1 MKEKNWSDTQAI
13 DYNRRNSVSYVR
25 LLEELWT
32 PYYQN
37 AVKAHFK
44 QNYEEIYQSRK
55 DIIPNKATISNLLQ
69 K

>member
-1 MKEKNWSDTQAI
+1 MNYS
-13 DYNRRNSVSYVR
+13 RRNSVSYVR
-25 LLEELWT
+25 LLKELLT

-37 AVKAHFK
+37 AVKAHLK

-69 K
+69 KLILH